1 MSSKFGG
8 TVASSD
14 DVILRCSVPNTD
26 LAVVPNFDMH
36 LTPYSHMYIN
46 VKYNTA
52 PPVKMRA
59 IPNTEY
65 TIPYAGDM
73 ADIIEIYSASSLKS
87 IGDLSSCYLING
99 DFSNA
104 RKIRELILGSEVEG
118 YNNTNTM
125 TLGLGSNEL
134 LNKLDIQNM
143 SGLTSSLDL
152 SGLKNL
158 KELYAKGSN
167 VSGILF
173 ADGGNL
179 EIAEIPA
186 VGSLSMKNLNY
197 LTEDGM
203 EIESY
208 NSLTKLVA
216 ENSLLDLIS
225 IINNSNISIS
235 YSLCSNPNTSIKRYR

>member
-1 MSSKFGG
+1 MPK
-8 TVASSD
+8 
-14 DVILRCSVPNTD
+14 
-26 LAVVPNFDMH
+26 
-36 LTPYSHMYIN
+36 
-46 VKYNTA
+46 
-52 PPVKMRA
+52 
-59 IPNTEY
+59 
-65 TIPYAGDM
+65 
-73 ADIIEIYSASSLKS
+73 
-87 IGDLSSCYLING
+87 
-99 DFSNA
+99 
-104 RKIRELILGSEVEG
+104 KIRELVLGNDTVG

-158 KELYAKGSN
+158 KELYATGSN
-167 VSGILF
+167 VSGVIF
-173 ADGGNL
+173 ADGGNI

-208 NSLTKLVA
+208 NSLTRLVA
-216 ENSLLDLIS
+216 ENSLLDLIN
-225 IINNSNISIS
+225 IINNSPNLYQVRLTGINWTLEDTSLLERLYGLAGVTNIGA
-235 YSLCSNPNTSIKRYR
+235 NTDQSVLSGTVSVPTIGQ